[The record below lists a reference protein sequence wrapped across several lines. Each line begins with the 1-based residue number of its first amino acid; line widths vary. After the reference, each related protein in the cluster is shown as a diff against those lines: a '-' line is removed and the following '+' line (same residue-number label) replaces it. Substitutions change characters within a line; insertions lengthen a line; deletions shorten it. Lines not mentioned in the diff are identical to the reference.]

1 MSHDLLA
8 EVASLAQ
15 VHSEHVNDLNWENLY
30 RAVVCHLAG
39 LPSETAVIIPR
50 ARHDQVCPDILMR
63 YAGCTGWHR
72 ADACDN
78 LWHPECL
85 QILIQDTPTWV
96 WMPRLIVCRQ
106 HQHALGIHPRHNQA
120 LLKYLHVSF
129 LRKKWLIQQKE
140 VLSENWFLGRCNFGL
155 KPLISR
161 FRATTRNQLSK
172 ARFLLHVIFQQNK
185 I

>member
-129 LRKKWLIQQKE
+129 LRKK
-140 VLSENWFLGRCNFGL
+140 
-155 KPLISR
+155 
-161 FRATTRNQLSK
+161 
-172 ARFLLHVIFQQNK
+172 
-185 I
+185 